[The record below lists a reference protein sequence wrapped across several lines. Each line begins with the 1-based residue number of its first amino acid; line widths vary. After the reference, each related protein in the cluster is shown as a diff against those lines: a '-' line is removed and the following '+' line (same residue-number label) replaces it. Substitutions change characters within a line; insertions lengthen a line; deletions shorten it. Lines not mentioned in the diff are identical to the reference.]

1 MSKKITRIVLTGG
14 PAAGKTTLISRILK
28 EFTPESGWKVV
39 IIPETATELISG
51 FGIGPFPGCMSMLE
65 FQYFVIEDQLHK
77 ESLALKAAETVPEEK
92 VLIIYDRAVF
102 DDKAYISDE
111 EFRTV
116 LAHFGKTEEQL
127 LAGYDAVLH
136 LVSCAKG
143 AEFAYDY
150 GNAARYETVE
160 QARAIDDK
168 TIRAW
173 SAHPSLH
180 IIDNSVDFEDK
191 INRAIAAIYRV
202 LGQEVPDVEKKKYL
216 IAMPE
221 AETLVA
227 KYGALPSEMM
237 QTYLITASPLIER
250 RVRQQRSGREYLY
263 FFTEKRIGEDGKRW
277 VTERPISEKEY
288 IRFLMESDLTLRA
301 VRKTK
306 YRFHYAGHAME
317 IDLYPFSE
325 EKAILF
331 VYGDGEKDAELK
343 SLALESGVKDRV
355 HLLGRRNDVAEL
367 LHAADVYLLPSIR
380 EGLNVSVMEAMSAG
394 LPVVCNDIRG
404 NDDLIKNGEGGFLC
418 ALNDEGAWLNA
429 ICALAELPEKR
440 GKMGEYNIVASEQYS
455 MGQIIEKTLSLYRE
469 ITE

>member
-1 MSKKITRIVLTGG
+1 MNKKITRIVLTGG

-28 EFTPESGWKVV
+28 EFTQEKGWKVV

-77 ESLALKAAETVPEEK
+77 ERLALKAAETVPEEK
-92 VLIIYDRAVF
+92 VLVIYDRAIF

-111 EFRTV
+111 EFREV
-116 LAHFGKTEEQL
+116 LAHFGKTEEEL

-160 QARAIDDK
+160 QARAIDDR

-180 IIDNSVDFEDK
+180 VIDNSVDFEDK

-202 LGQEVPDVEKKKYL
+202 LGQEVPDVEKSKYL
-216 IAMPE
+216 IAMPDVR
-221 AETLVA
+221 TLTE
-227 KYGALPSEMM
+227 KYGATPSEMM
-237 QTYLITASPLIER
+237 QTYLITANPLLER
-250 RVRQQRSGREYLY
+250 RVRQQRSGTEYLY
-263 FFTEKRIGEDGKRW
+263 FFTEKRVGEDGKRW

-288 IRFLMESDLTLRA
+288 IRYLMESDLTLRA

-306 YRFHYAGHAME
+306 YRFHYAGRAME

-325 EKAILF
+325 DKAVLF
-331 VYGDGEKDAELK
+331 VYGGGKDA
-343 SLALESGVKDRV
+343 A
-355 HLLGRRNDVAEL
+355 
-367 LHAADVYLLPSIR
+367 
-380 EGLNVSVMEAMSAG
+380 
-394 LPVVCNDIRG
+394 
-404 NDDLIKNGEGGFLC
+404 
-418 ALNDEGAWLNA
+418 
-429 ICALAELPEKR
+429 LPE
-440 GKMGEYNIVASEQYS
+440 E
-455 MGQIIEKTLSLYRE
+455 IEILRDVTGDPAYKNRRLAAAQAL
-469 ITE
+469 

>member
-1 MSKKITRIVLTGG
+1 MSTKITRIVLTGG

-28 EFTPESGWKVV
+28 EFTPEDGWKV
-39 IIPETATELISG
+39 IMIPETATELISG
-51 FGIGPFPGCMSMLE
+51 FGIGPFPGCMSMLD

-77 ESLALKAAETVPEEK
+77 ERLALKAAEAVPEEK
-92 VLIIYDRAVF
+92 VLIIYDRALF
-102 DDKAYISDE
+102 DDKAYISDG

-116 LAHFGKTEEQL
+116 LAHFGKTEEEI

-143 AEFAYDY
+143 AEFAYNY

-202 LGQEVPDVEKKKYL
+202 LGREVPDQEKSKYL
-216 IAMPE
+216 IAMPDVD
-221 AETLVA
+221 TLVT
-227 KYGALPSEMM
+227 KYGAIATEMM
-237 QTYLITASPLIER
+237 QTYLAGVTPLAER
-250 RVRQQRSGREYLY
+250 RVRQQRSGTEYLY
-263 FFTEKRIGEDGKRW
+263 FYTEKRVGEDGKRW

-288 IRFLMESDLTLRA
+288 IRYLMESDLTLRA

-306 YRFHYAGHAME
+306 YRFQYAGRPME
-317 IDLYPFSE
+317 IDVYPFSA

-331 VYGDGEKDAELK
+331 AYGAGHDG
-343 SLALESGVKDRV
+343 
-355 HLLGRRNDVAEL
+355 
-367 LHAADVYLLPSIR
+367 
-380 EGLNVSVMEAMSAG
+380 
-394 LPVVCNDIRG
+394 
-404 NDDLIKNGEGGFLC
+404 
-418 ALNDEGAWLNA
+418 
-429 ICALAELPEKR
+429 AELPEELKVLR
-440 GKMGEYNIVASEQYS
+440 DVTDDADYKNRRLASTQV
-455 MGQIIEKTLSLYRE
+455 L
-469 ITE
+469 

>member
-1 MSKKITRIVLTGG
+1 MNKKITRIVLTGG

-28 EFTPESGWKVV
+28 EFTPEDGWKV
-39 IIPETATELISG
+39 IMIPETATELISG
-51 FGIGPFPGCMSMLE
+51 FGIGPFPGCMSMLD

-77 ESLALKAAETVPEEK
+77 ERLALKAAEAVPEEK
-92 VLIIYDRAVF
+92 VLIIYDRALF
-102 DDKAYISDE
+102 DDKAYISDG

-116 LAHFGKTEEQL
+116 LAHFGKTEEEI

-143 AEFAYDY
+143 AEFAYNY

-202 LGQEVPDVEKKKYL
+202 LGREVPDQEQSKYL
-216 IAMPE
+216 IAMPDVD
-221 AETLVA
+221 TLVT
-227 KYGALPSEMM
+227 KYGAIATEMM
-237 QTYLITASPLIER
+237 QTYLAGVTPLAER
-250 RVRQQRSGREYLY
+250 RVRQQRSGTEYLY
-263 FFTEKRIGEDGKRW
+263 FYTEKRVGEDGKRW

-288 IRFLMESDLTLRA
+288 IRYLMESDLTLRA

-306 YRFHYAGHAME
+306 YRFQYAGRPME
-317 IDLYPFSE
+317 IDVYPFSA

-331 VYGDGEKDAELK
+331 AYGAGHDG
-343 SLALESGVKDRV
+343 
-355 HLLGRRNDVAEL
+355 
-367 LHAADVYLLPSIR
+367 
-380 EGLNVSVMEAMSAG
+380 
-394 LPVVCNDIRG
+394 
-404 NDDLIKNGEGGFLC
+404 
-418 ALNDEGAWLNA
+418 
-429 ICALAELPEKR
+429 AELPEELKVLR
-440 GKMGEYNIVASEQYS
+440 DVTDDADYKNRRLASTQV
-455 MGQIIEKTLSLYRE
+455 L
-469 ITE
+469 